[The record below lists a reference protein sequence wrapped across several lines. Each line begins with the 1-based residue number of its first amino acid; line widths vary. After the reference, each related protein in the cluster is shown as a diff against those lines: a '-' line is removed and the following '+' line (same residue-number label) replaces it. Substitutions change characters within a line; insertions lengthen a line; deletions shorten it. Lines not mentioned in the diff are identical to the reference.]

1 MDRPRSA
8 TGDVPPVVH
17 VAVGERRR
25 CGQYVDLRDVDV
37 GPDAVAAAV
46 RGRGDG
52 DGEGGR
58 VEIRC
63 PAPGPVFEH
72 CGVIGSD
79 RTLDLRPAVAAVAR
93 SRGHESPRADDLAAV
108 RAELAAA
115 SPPEHDAADAR
126 RAVARAG
133 DAEAELAERVAT
145 LRGALR
151 ARRESG
157 AETDDATRALEA
169 AVADLAE
176 VRTERIAAE
185 QRLDRARERARTVR
199 DRRERR
205 LELQDR
211 ERNLE
216 RAVRRDLADAAYPAF
231 AEAVAAVPG
240 EARPGDSVREYDGDD
255 VTAALALARAAASPA
270 PVVLAVDRFASPAT
284 AARRLGR
291 PVLRV

>member
-1 MDRPRSA
+1 MDRPPSE
-8 TGDVPPVVH
+8 TGDTPPVVH
-17 VAVGERRR
+17 VSVGEERR
-25 CGQYVDLRDVDV
+25 CGQYVDLRGADVDP
-37 GPDAVAAAV
+37 GAVAAAV
-46 RGRGDG
+46 RGRGG
-52 DGEGGR
+52 A
-58 VEIRC
+58 VEIRA
-63 PAPGPVFEH
+63 PAPGRPFEYF
-72 CGVIGSD
+72 GVIGPD
-79 RTLDLRPAVAAVAR
+79 RTLDLQAALAAVAR
-93 SRGHESPRADDLAAV
+93 RRGHESSRASELAAV
-108 RAELAAA
+108 RAELDALSA
-115 SPPEHDAADAR
+115 SEHDAADAR

-145 LRGALR
+145 LRGTLR

-157 AETDDATRALEA
+157 AGVDDVADALES
-169 AVADLAE
+169 AVAELAE

-185 QRLDRARERARTVR
+185 QRLGRARERGRAVR

-231 AEAVAAVPG
+231 VEAAGEVPG
-240 EARPGDSVREYDGDD
+240 EARPGASVVEYDGDD
-255 VTAALALARAAASPA
+255 ATAALALARMTASPA
-270 PVVLAVDRFASPAT
+270 PVVLAVDRFASPAA